1 MNGNASDPVPLLPEH
16 PPVFDDTA
24 EDDLLR
30 RSASVTG
37 GDHGDYEE
45 HGDPLEQL
53 LDAYHFHFEPEL
65 RLKIKQ
71 R

>member
-1 MNGNASDPVPLLPEH
+1 MNPDPALLPLEQ
-16 PPVFDDTA
+16 PAPAPFDDA
-24 EDDLLR
+24 VEDDLLR
-30 RSASVTG
+30 RSASVA
-37 GDHGDYEE
+37 GDNDEDE